1 MPNVNEGKKRELG
14 MPLQAQIY
22 KLVLKIEVFI
32 SRTEGRQ
39 KETLKKNAVW
49 SLLQVSQDGFTGPRV
64 T

>member
-1 MPNVNEGKKRELG
+1 MHVIIGFSRECMFFKIDMPNVNEGKKRELG

-39 KETLKKNAVW
+39 KET
-49 SLLQVSQDGFTGPRV
+49 
-64 T
+64 